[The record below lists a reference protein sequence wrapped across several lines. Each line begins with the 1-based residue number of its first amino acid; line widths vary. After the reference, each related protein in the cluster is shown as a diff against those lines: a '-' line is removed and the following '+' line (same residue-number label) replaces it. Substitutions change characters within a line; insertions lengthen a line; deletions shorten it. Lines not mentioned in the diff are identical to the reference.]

1 MTHSKF
7 ALVIEP
13 KPRKVLEKLD
23 QQIQSRI
30 LSALKLLAT
39 NPRPPKAT
47 KMVGFEH
54 LWRIR
59 VGHYRVVY
67 TVRDQELV
75 ILVVALGHRKDVYR
89 KLD

>member
-1 MTHSKF
+1 M
-7 ALVIEP
+7 
-13 KPRKVLEKLD
+13 LEKLD

-47 KMVGFEH
+47 QMVGFEH